1 MQKKFII
8 FKVNSFCILLILI
21 GLIYIDSSI
30 FDFID
35 LLEIPIKDGIFNIIF
50 FSLVIIFIFV
60 TITIIYKVNITIPV
74 GTLFKIKFSNI
85 KNIVYV
91 YNVILIICLSGILYQ
106 VLSANNYNIYLVY
119 ILFLIS
125 HFFALFFSISGT
137 IKFFQWLRIGKE
149 KLSIIYLIS
158 FASFSL
164 LICLS
169 LLYNIIEISGA
180 PINITTTNYQKALQ
194 TTSYDIPEIYKF
206 FISTYIFSFCAI
218 WVSTFFL
225 LYDYISK
232 KPLQFWIIMIIP
244 LILFVLN
251 LFPTTITFVIY
262 LISLYPFLFPLYTIL
277 STFAFLIGPIIF
289 SLAIFLIIRN
299 TDNQI
304 FKNHLLPIAYGL
316 FLIFASTQSNLFP
329 QILYPPFGLITI
341 LFTGL
346 SLFLMFLGFYSSSIY
361 ITRNYYLVR
370 TFVDRVYQYEFF
382 KNIAKSE
389 LEKEVKTIFNKIKKD
404 NIFPLAEKE
413 NVDEINKEEVTKLI
427 EFVKGELKN
436 KNINKK
442 DSVESS

>member
-1 MQKKFII
+1 MQKKFILS
-8 FKVNSFCILLILI
+8 KVDSFCILLILI

-35 LLEIPIKDGIFNIIF
+35 LFEIPIKDGFFNIIF
-50 FSLVIIFIFV
+50 CSLVIVFIFV
-60 TITIIYKVNITIPV
+60 IITIIYKVNVTISV
-74 GTLFKIKFSNI
+74 DTLFKIKFLNI
-85 KNIVYV
+85 KKVVYV
-91 YNVILIICLSGILYQ
+91 YNIILFICLLIILYQ

-119 ILFLIS
+119 ILLLNS
-125 HFFALFFSISGT
+125 HIFALFFSISGA

-169 LLYNIIEISGA
+169 LLYNMSEISGA
-180 PINITTTNYQKALQ
+180 PVNITTTNYQKALQ

-206 FISTYIFSFCAI
+206 YISTYIFSFCAI

-225 LYDYISK
+225 LYDYINK
-232 KPLQFWIIMIIP
+232 KPLQFWIIMVIP

-251 LFPTTITFVIY
+251 LFPTTITYVVY

-277 STFAFLIGPIIF
+277 STSTFLIGPIIF
-289 SLAIFLIIRN
+289 SLAIFLMVRN

-304 FKNHLLPIAYGL
+304 FKNHLLPISYGL
-316 FLIFASTQSNLFP
+316 FLIFASTQSNLFS

-346 SLFLMFLGFYSSSIY
+346 SLFLTFLGFYSSSIY
-361 ITRNYYLVR
+361 ITRNYSLVK
-370 TFVDRVYQYEFF
+370 TFVNRVYQYEFF

-389 LEKEVKTIFNKIKKD
+389 LEKEVSTIFKNIQKD
-404 NIFPLAEKE
+404 NIFPIAEKE
-413 NVDEINKEEVTKLI
+413 NVDEITKEEVTKLI
-427 EFVKGELKN
+427 EFVKGELKY
-436 KNINKK
+436 KNVNKK
-442 DSVESS
+442 NS

>member
-289 SLAIFLIIRN
+289 SLAIFLMIRN

-413 NVDEINKEEVTKLI
+413 NVDEINKEDVTKLM

>member
-413 NVDEINKEEVTKLI
+413 NVDEINKEEVTKLM

>member
-289 SLAIFLIIRN
+289 SLAIFLMIRN

-413 NVDEINKEEVTKLI
+413 NVDEINKEEVTKLM